1 MERKGSTMSKPERI
15 LYEMEITQAYN
26 ALREGKLILIPTDAL
41 WCLAASIE
49 FPETLKRLKS
59 HSAHAEE
66 EIEVLFPD
74 IPSLKNAVDHLHPRL
89 ETLLLYHTRPLAILF
104 DEPPGLPANLQRPD
118 GSMALRVTLDTFVR
132 ELTHTL
138 NTAIAVLPVQDNA
151 KGTPAHFGSISSGV
165 IQAVDYVVRYRQ
177 NDRNMGEIP
186 VLVRLGTDEE
196 LEFIRE

>member
-1 MERKGSTMSKPERI
+1 MERKGSTMSKPESI
-15 LYEMEITQAYN
+15 LYEMEIIQARN

-49 FPETLKRLKS
+49 FPETLERLKS
-59 HSAHAEE
+59 NSTHADEE
-66 EIEVLFPD
+66 LEVLFPD
-74 IPSLKNAVDHLHPRL
+74 IQSLKKAVDHLHPRL

-132 ELTHTL
+132 ELAHTL
-138 NTAIAVLPVQDNA
+138 DAAIAVLPVQDST
-151 KGTPAHFGSISSGV
+151 KDTPAHFGSISSGV
-165 IQAVDYVVRYRQ
+165 IQAADYVVRYRQ

-186 VLVRLGTDEE
+186 VLVRLGIDEE